1 MRKIY
6 LVLKNFVDKFFAKK
20 VLVKVVKTTL
30 IIMFIIASI
39 TGIASKSV
47 IGYLVLGLFFCLFY
61 IFLYVTNELMKQDK
75 EYIKKISKI

>member
-6 LVLKNFVDKFFAKK
+6 LVLKIFVDKIFAKK
-20 VLVKVVKTTL
+20 VLIKVVKTTL

-39 TGIASKSV
+39 TGIASKSA

-61 IFLYVTNELMKQDK
+61 IFLYVINELMKED
-75 EYIKKISKI
+75 EVYIKKTSKI